1 MENLIRYDTTTIAL
15 HWAVAVC
22 VFSVGASAFFLKTP
36 SPWIHAFHNT
46 AGTVGFAV
54 AIGWHSRRITQR
66 ALTPLPTRRR
76 SERRVMQVT
85 YGILFGL
92 IVVVPALGIA
102 EVFATG
108 HSINLGLRR
117 LSYPLTLTSIGLSNV
132 INAHHLLGVLLLI
145 VGGVHAL
152 TAVWHHFVTKDTYA
166 ARMLPTS
173 FVEKP

>member
-46 AGTVGFAV
+46 AGTVAFAV

-66 ALTPLPTRRR
+66 ALTPLPTLRR

-108 HSINLGLRR
+108 HSINLGLGR
-117 LSYPLTLTSIGLSNV
+117 LSYPLTLTSIGPVSV
-132 INAHHLLGVLLLI
+132 FLGQHSRAGDRWSQDCPRPGRRPCSRCRSDSSQV
-145 VGGVHAL
+145 
-152 TAVWHHFVTKDTYA
+152 
-166 ARMLPTS
+166 
-173 FVEKP
+173 